1 MTKRRR
7 LAGAVAALVALAG
20 PATGCTAASSTS
32 AAQTSSGKSVLTIG
46 FGSSANTLN
55 PATEGAGGAPPEQI
69 SSLSYA
75 PIIHLAPDGTLQ
87 PGLATSW
94 HYVGSGNETF
104 EFTLRHDARFS
115 DGSYV
120 TADGVAKWLTYFVHA
135 GGDSSQNLGLKSAT
149 TTGKWTVVLHLG
161 APNPIVPLL
170 LTEFLNIGFVGSP
183 DAAAHPAQLNTAT
196 DGAGPYVEVP
206 AQSVANSQYTF
217 VPNKYY
223 YDKSAIHWS
232 KVVVKIITS
241 PLTALEAIQSGQLD
255 VSYGDIT
262 TLSAAKAAGLSVVS
276 APYGWAG
283 MLIMDRGPRLPD
295 GSGPNP
301 LANVEVRQALNYAL
315 DRTTIVK
322 AVLGGDGTPSS
333 EAGTVDGFDP
343 AYQDYYRYDPA
354 KAKSL
359 LAAAGYPHGLT
370 LKVDD
375 QTYIG
380 SLGDPLLEAM
390 AKYFSAIGVKLTI
403 SQATTGPDF
412 GKGIFG
418 GTFQATGFVQSPLL
432 PMYQFY
438 NYYLGPGVILNQHGW
453 DDPALG
459 KLWKEG
465 AAAQSPDSYWT
476 AMSQRVVT
484 QAVEVPVLL
493 DRNFWYARKGIGGVA
508 FSAVNGVPLPVEWY
522 AK

>member
-1 MTKRRR
+1 MKKRR
-7 LAGAVAALVALAG
+7 LAGAAAVLALLVAAAS
-20 PATGCTAASSTS
+20 GCTSVSSTS
-32 AAQTSSGKSVLTIG
+32 DAQKSAGKPVLTIG

-75 PIIHLAPDGTLQ
+75 PIIHLAPNGTLQ

-94 HYVGSGNETF
+94 HYVGSGNKVF

-115 DGSYV
+115 DGTPV
-120 TADGVAKWLTYFVHA
+120 TAGGVAKWLTYFVHA
-135 GGDSSQNLGLKSAT
+135 GGDSSLNLGLKTAT
-149 TTGKWTVVLHLG
+149 TQGPWTVVLHLG

-170 LTEFLNIGFVGSP
+170 LSEFLNVGFVASP
-183 DAAAHPAQLNTAT
+183 TAAAHPAQLNTAT

-206 AQSVANSQYTF
+206 SQSVSNSQYTF

-241 PLTALEAIQSGQLD
+241 PSTALEAIQSGQLD

-262 TLSAAKAAGLSVVS
+262 TVKAARSAGLGVVS

-283 MLIMDRGPRLPD
+283 MLIMDRGPKLPD

-301 LANVEVRQALNYAL
+301 LANVKVRQALNYAI
-315 DRTTIVK
+315 DRKTIVQS
-322 AVLGGDGTPSS
+322 VLGGEGTPSS

-343 AYQDYYRYDPA
+343 AYQNYYPYDPA

-380 SLGDPLLEAM
+380 ALGDPILEAM
-390 AKYFSAIGVKLTI
+390 AKYFSAVGVKLNI

-412 GKGIFG
+412 TKGIFG
-418 GTFQATGFVQSPLL
+418 GAYQATGFVQSPML

-453 DDPALG
+453 DDPALD
-459 KLWKEG
+459 KLWKTG
-465 AAAQSPDSYWT
+465 AAAQAPDPYWK
-476 AMSQRVVT
+476 AMSQRAVT

-493 DRNFWYARKGIGGVA
+493 DKNLWYARKGIGGVT
-508 FSAVNGVPLPVEWY
+508 FSAVSGVPLPVDWY